1 MDQKKISVIVLLDI
15 SKAFDSILHD
25 LMIRKLRKA
34 GLSESACAWFESYLS
49 QRQQVVKFQN
59 TVSDPLPLTVPQ
71 GSIVGPVLFTLYG
84 NDLFRVPKHCEP
96 LVYVDDTKPFLVFP
110 AGELN
115 DVISAVNETLKEIS
129 IWCCRNS
136 LLINPDKTKLLY
148 VGVPQ
153 LMRTLPTPLPSATM
167 LGTQIKP
174 VTVAKDLGVYIGC
187 HLIFNEHIT
196 KTASDC
202 TFKLTSV
209 NRIKHLLDRKKTLI
223 YLINAFVVSKLFYR
237 SMVWSST
244 SKKNVRK
251 RQLVQNYAY
260 RIVAGL
266 RKYDH
271 VSGAQK
277 SLKWLNVRD
286 KLLFNDLVMVYKSFK
301 NLTPGYLHGRF

>member
-136 LLINPDKTKLLY
+136 LLINPDKTKLLC

-174 VTVAKDLGVYIGC
+174 VTVAKDLGVYIDC
-187 HLIFNEHIT
+187 HLNFNEHIT

-202 TFKLTSV
+202 MFKLTRV
-209 NRIKHLLDRKKTLI
+209 NRIKHLLE
-223 YLINAFVVSKLFYR
+223 
-237 SMVWSST
+237 
-244 SKKNVRK
+244 KNIDLSYKCFRF
-251 RQLVQNYAY
+251 QQ
-260 RIVAGL
+260 II
-266 RKYDH
+266 
-271 VSGAQK
+271 
-277 SLKWLNVRD
+277 
-286 KLLFNDLVMVYKSFK
+286 LLFDGME
-301 NLTPGYLHGRF
+301 